1 MKCGDEARKDV
12 VMNGHPGRI
21 FGRRPPLHTKGR
33 SHGLP
38 RFLAGFAG
46 AVVLLHGADAMGQTS
61 GPLAPADCLKRG
73 SPMLWM
79 PELVSEGGKLR
90 GTIRVASDVERRV
103 GTDTACANQRVRY
116 FEGVNAIQPPIP
128 PGAGPGA
135 APVEKFIDPI
145 PGPTLRARLGDLV
158 ELTLLNHVDTTN
170 FGASF
175 DRGENAGACD
185 KFGPGENP
193 GKGYPENARD
203 TFPNCFHGS
212 STANIHFHGTHT
224 NPNSTGD
231 NVFLFVRPSPRS
243 NDNKPTVTAESV
255 APYFNTFFGDCER
268 ELGKS
273 ILSEWPKLWS
283 DLPPAW
289 TDEQKSL
296 LKAYDLGELPFFPP
310 AKPLPQQ
317 LLPEDEEAIKDKRWP
332 LYYIGAFPY
341 CFRLP
346 EYTAADWPPPADHPL
361 KMGQAPGT
369 HWYHAHKHGSTA
381 LNVANSMTGAFII
394 EGASYDGALNS
405 FYGKV
410 GTGRDEVDW
419 TRAQPVL
426 VINQIG
432 STPNLARNATNSA
445 SAQPLS
451 VNGRLLPKMT
461 MRPGEVQL
469 WRIVNTS
476 SRDAVL
482 FTGVYTAG
490 ATTKAPF
497 DWMQVAQDGV
507 QFADVNYQSSLNVPI
522 FLAAGNRADVLVKA
536 PLVTAATTYDVRA
549 QRDVAKSN
557 MAPTRPGP
565 VLFSVEVSGTPP
577 PNERQTQ
584 FIRKMPALPPFL
596 QDIKDKEIKQ
606 GKTITFDSK
615 KKGEEHQ
622 HTIDGVQFSEKQV
635 GVPVFLDTA
644 EEWKIVNSTSR
655 ETSEGAIDHPFHIH
669 INPFQ
674 ISEVFDP
681 NEKLID
687 GKGAPLIDPKT
698 GKPAVD
704 AQHKP
709 LDKYVF
715 AEPTFPDLQC
725 KLDLNNPLTWRDCHN
740 TPISMGIWWDV
751 FPIPTGRNPLD
762 ANNKP
767 INGPDGKPIVI
778 PGYFKMRS
786 RFVDYP
792 GLYVLHCHILAHED
806 RGMMTIVEVK
816 PAEPLRV
823 RHH

>member
-1 MKCGDEARKDV
+1 M
-12 VMNGHPGRI
+12 
-21 FGRRPPLHTKGR
+21 FGRRRPPRAKGKN
-33 SHGLP
+33 HGLP
-38 RFLAGFAG
+38 RFLAGVAG

-61 GPLAPADCLKRG
+61 GRLDPADCLKRG

-79 PELVSEGGKLR
+79 PELVSENGKLK

-103 GTDTACANQRVRY
+103 GTDKECANQWVRY
-116 FEGVNAIQPPIP
+116 FEGVNARQPPIP
-128 PGAGPGA
+128 PGAGPVV
-135 APVEKFIDPI
+135 APPPEKFIDPI
-145 PGPTLRARLGDLV
+145 PGPTLRARLGDIV
-158 ELTLLNHVDTTN
+158 QLTLLNQVDTTN

-185 KFGPGENP
+185 QFSPGQAGSSGFAP
-193 GKGYPENARD
+193 GKGYPDNARD

-243 NDNKPTVTAESV
+243 DDNKPTVTAESV
-255 APYFNTFFGDCER
+255 EPYFDKFFGDCER

-273 ILSEWPKLWS
+273 ILSEWPKLWG
-283 DLPPAW
+283 DLPPDW
-289 TDEQKSL
+289 TAEQTRL
-296 LKAYDLGELPFFPP
+296 LKAYDLGERPFFPP
-310 AKPLPQQ
+310 AKPIPQRLWPQ
-317 LLPEDEEAIKDKRWP
+317 NEEAIHDNRWP
-332 LYYIGAFPY
+332 QYYIGAFPY

-346 EYTAADWPPPADHPL
+346 EYTASIFPPPAGHPL

-381 LNVANSMTGAFII
+381 LNVSNGMTGVFII

-410 GTGRDEVDW
+410 GTGRDAVDW

-432 STPNLARNATNSA
+432 STPNLARNVDFEVGGA
-445 SAQPLS
+445 AQLS
-451 VNGRLLPKMT
+451 VNGRRLPKMT

-482 FTGVYTAG
+482 FNGVYMAG
-490 ATTKAPF
+490 ATQKAPF

-507 QFADVNYQSSLNVPI
+507 QFADENYQSSLNVPI
-522 FLAAGNRADVLVKA
+522 FLAAGNRADVLIKA
-536 PLVTAATTYDVRA
+536 PLVTAPTTFDVRP
-549 QRDVAKSN
+549 RNGVAKFRMDPATAGS
-557 MAPTRPGP
+557 

-577 PNERQTQ
+577 ENERQTQ
-584 FIRKMPALPPFL
+584 FIRKMPTLPPFL
-596 QDIKDKEIKQ
+596 QDIKDDEIKQ
-606 GKTITFDSK
+606 SKTIKFDTK
-615 KKGEEHQ
+615 KRGELHQ
-622 HTIDGVQFSEKQV
+622 HTIDNVQFSEN
-635 GVPVFLDTA
+635 GIGARVFLDTV
-644 EEWKIVNSTSR
+644 EEWKIVNSTSKA
-655 ETSEGAIDHPFHIH
+655 TSEGEIDHPFHIH

-698 GKPAVD
+698 GKPAVN

-767 INGPDGKPIVI
+767 IDGPDGKPIVI